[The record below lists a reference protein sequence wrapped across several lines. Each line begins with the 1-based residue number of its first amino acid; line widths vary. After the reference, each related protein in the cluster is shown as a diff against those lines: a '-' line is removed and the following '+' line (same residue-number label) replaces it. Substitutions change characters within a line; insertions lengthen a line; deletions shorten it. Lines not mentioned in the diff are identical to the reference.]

1 MSLPKVSSPSARVDV
16 GAISGRSN
24 PSILLK
30 IFLAALTV
38 RWVYALLLYH
48 FMGGDGLKGLDST
61 TYAANAEAFARA
73 IRAGAVHGTH
83 WLGNAPYTMPLYQ
96 WLTTLPFLIFG
107 DGGAISHILLQG
119 ALDSGTCIFVYV
131 LARSLD
137 ERIAIPSAIV
147 AVLNPTQ
154 IVLSGLIYND
164 TSFTFFVTLTLFF
177 AIRWATK
184 PSWLNGIG
192 LGCALGCAA
201 LIRVSIAPWGFFAIG
216 LLACYDAYRRAAFP
230 NYLKLL
236 MAAAILSLSLGII
249 AARNV
254 AQFGTPTLTPQ
265 GGDYLALWIFPLAKE
280 AQDRTP
286 YTTSLEKIITR
297 STERFGAPSENP
309 FEQSARYQEIGREAI
324 RNEIQ
329 FSSLL
334 KSWASGVF
342 INLTSPAHLLSPPVS
357 QLPRTGFYGTPGDSF
372 FEKVFNYTFRSGNAI
387 YTWLLILGGIGLL
400 AARVIQIVGVI
411 TFASQRR
418 HWPKMMFAA
427 SWIAYLLILNGPIA
441 SPKYRLPLEPLFDI
455 MTGAGLLAIRDRRS
469 RLNTG
474 KIKQPAQS

>member
-1 MSLPKVSSPSARVDV
+1 MSLPKVSSLSLPASAGTPLARPD
-16 GAISGRSN
+16 S
-24 PSILLK
+24 SILLK
-30 IFLAALTV
+30 IFFAALAV
-38 RWVYALLLYH
+38 RWIYALAMYAL
-48 FMGGDGLKGLDST
+48 MGDDGLKGLDST
-61 TYAANAEAFARA
+61 TYAANAETFARA
-73 IRAGAVHGTH
+73 IRAGAVHGAH
-83 WLGNAPYTMPLYQ
+83 WLGDAPYTMPLYQ

-107 DGGAISHILLQG
+107 GGGAISHILLQG
-119 ALDSGTCIFVYV
+119 ALDSGTCILVYV

-177 AIRWATK
+177 AAHWTAK
-184 PSWLNGIG
+184 PSWKTGLG

-216 LLACYDAYRRAAFP
+216 LLASYDAYRRTEVS

-265 GGDYLALWIFPLAKE
+265 GGDYLALWVFPLAKE
-280 AQDRTP
+280 TQDRTP
-286 YTTSLEKIITR
+286 YTTSLEKIIART
-297 STERFGAPSENP
+297 TERFGPPSENP
-309 FEQSARYQEIGREAI
+309 FEQSVRYQEIGREAI

-342 INLTSPAHLLSPPVS
+342 INLTSPAHLISPPVS
-357 QLPRTGFYGTPGDSF
+357 QLPRAGFYGTPGNSF
-372 FEKVFNYTFRSGNAI
+372 VEKVFNYTFRSGNAI
-387 YTWLLILGGIGLL
+387 YTWLLILGAIGLL
-400 AARVIQIVGVI
+400 AVRTIQIVGVI
-411 TFASQRR
+411 TLASQSR
-418 HWPKMMFAA
+418 HWPRMIFAT
-427 SWIAYLLILNGPIA
+427 SWIVFLLLLNGPIA
-441 SPKYRLPLEPLFDI
+441 SPKYRLPLEPLFNI

-474 KIKQPAQS
+474 KN